1 MEIKP
6 IKNDEDHKAA
16 LAEIE
21 RLMDAQLE
29 TPEGD
34 LLDVFTQLVEAWEE
48 EHYPIGKPEARL
60 TALRQAL
67 KEGEESGRAD
77 YSLKELLDE
86 LDGDTP

>member
-1 MEIKP
+1 MNIKP
-6 IKNDEDHKAA
+6 IKTDEDHRAA

-34 LLDVFTQLVEAWEE
+34 RLDALTQLVEAWEE
-48 EHYPIGKPEARL
+48 EHYPIGKPETKLAG
-60 TALRQAL
+60 LRQAL

-77 YSLKELLDE
+77 YSLKEFLDE

>member
-1 MEIKP
+1 MDIKP
-6 IKNDEDHKAA
+6 IKNDQDHWAA

-34 LLDVFTQLVEAWEE
+34 RLDALTQLVEAWEE
-48 EHYPIGKPEARL
+48 EHYPIGKPETRL
-60 TALRQAL
+60 AALRQAL